1 MSWYNNDNGF
11 ASLEPKKTYTKR
23 FWMPNNQEKLITFVD
38 TPVIDLDG
46 VQIKTPFQYNEYQ
59 LQLNGNWRNWFTQ
72 PINPQD
78 DVLKEM
84 GYKAS
89 KVAVM
94 TIVDHSEWT
103 DKQGNLHK
111 DELSL
116 YVVKRSQPIWKQI
129 EKLIE
134 RNGSLAGKTFRVH
147 RMGDK
152 SPGSGSMLEKNEQDF
167 NLDPNVHKPF
177 NYLEILK
184 PKTRAELEA
193 IFNPNQDDPFKRNA
207 EQFNTPDQ
215 QVNDAWSNQSQSS
228 WSTQSQSQ
236 AQANGWGNHQP
247 QQEQN
252 RVLGANSSSDS
263 IPF

>member
-23 FWMPNNQEKLITFVD
+23 FWMPNNSEKLITF
-38 TPVIDLDG
+38 IDAPIIELDG

-129 EKLIE
+129 EKLLE
-134 RNGSLAGKTFRVH
+134 RNGSLSGKTFRVH

-167 NLDPNVHKPF
+167 NLDPSIHKPF

-184 PKTRAELEA
+184 PKSKAELEA
-193 IFNPNQDDPFKRNA
+193 LFSPQEDPFKRNA
-207 EQFNTPDQ
+207 EQFNTPT
-215 QVNDAWSNQSQSS
+215 VTNSWNQSANA
-228 WSTQSQSQ
+228 WNNQ
-236 AQANGWGNHQP
+236 AQEQAQQAWGNPQP
-247 QQEQN
+247 SSPEQS
-252 RVLGANSSSDS
+252 RVIGANSSTDP